1 MQQPSPCPSV
11 VEGCSSREVVP
22 DSMVRGS
29 QTPEKRAQLPSCQGW
44 WDVGRL
50 RRVFWWVAALA
61 EVVSSGPITVVP
73 EHCTIFRIFIL
84 TPGRGGLYS
93 LLYRCE
99 TEAWRG

>member
-1 MQQPSPCPSV
+1 MA
-11 VEGCSSREVVP
+11 
-22 DSMVRGS
+22 RGS

-84 TPGRGGLYS
+84 TPGRGELFS

-99 TEAWRG
+99 TGVERLSDLPEDAQELHGRTGT